1 MEAEWQKLEVEKW
14 MRNGREK
21 SREAERAEKMVE
33 RLREGLRTRS
43 HSQGER
49 GRSVSRGRRKRQETE
64 EGEQF
69 AETNMGV
76 LGTTEQE
83 CQDDMGIVDGDK
95 VNSAEEKKLNVQGTL
110 TDSTAVN
117 SDEAPQST
125 VVLESRP
132 LSNGEGPKTGRVNL
146 GRQSPVHEKHGAN
159 DTSKWYSEAEEVE
172 IPRVTSGTPL
182 PKRISSLA
190 YAASHGQ
197 TQSGTSS
204 FRPSMPDTLPPQKD
218 LSNNNNRSSGLS
230 IQTILPRRNSGE
242 KDPLSSSPHVQTF
255 PNTPW
260 VDRPSTSESTT
271 DKPIVTS
278 PVSIHS
284 FETMPSGISSLY
296 DRVIGE
302 SSRRSHMN
310 QIAESQDQPTTSHRS
325 DMSHEVDTLAATV
338 ITREGH
344 GEMGSLQS
352 DDNFLAANELEEDAV
367 SYDSGEAEA
376 RRGRSRSRVS
386 PWLEGQEDSYETME
400 NEGKEEGE
408 GSGRGRRTR
417 IRDAWR
423 SISMRSR
430 RGSEE
435 WRKDENRHWC
445 KVKAESSA

>member
-43 HSQGER
+43 QSRGDG
-49 GRSVSRGRRKRQETE
+49 GRSVSRGRRRRQETKE
-64 EGEQF
+64 DEQLV
-69 AETNMGV
+69 ETNMGV

-83 CQDDMGIVDGDK
+83 KKDDTSVVDGDK
-95 VNSAEEKKLNVQGTL
+95 VKNTEKKLDVQGTV

-125 VVLESRP
+125 IVPESRRF
-132 LSNGEGPKTGRVNL
+132 LNGEGREIETGNL
-146 GRQSPVHEKHGAN
+146 GRQSPVHEKHDAN
-159 DTSKWYSEAEEVE
+159 DTSRWYSEAEGVE
-172 IPRVTSGTPL
+172 TPRVASETPL

-190 YAASHGQ
+190 YEASHGQ
-197 TQSGTSS
+197 TQSRTSS
-204 FRPSMPDTLPPQKD
+204 FRPSMPDTLPSQKD
-218 LSNNNNRSSGLS
+218 FSNDQNRYSSLS
-230 IQTILPRRNSGE
+230 IQTILPQVNSGE
-242 KDPLSSSPHVQTF
+242 KTPSSPSLHAQTF
-255 PNTPW
+255 PNAPW
-260 VDRPSTSESTT
+260 IDRPSTSKSNI
-271 DKPIVTS
+271 DKPILTS
-278 PVSIHS
+278 PASTHS

-296 DRVIGE
+296 NRVIGE
-302 SSRRSHMN
+302 SSRRSHLN
-310 QIAESQDQPTTSHRS
+310 QIAELQDQPTTSHRS
-325 DMSHEVDTLAATV
+325 DMSHEVDTLVPTV

-376 RRGRSRSRVS
+376 RRGRSRGRVN

-400 NEGKEEGE
+400 NDEKGEGE
-408 GSGRGRRTR
+408 GSGRGRRR
-417 IRDAWR
+417 RMRNAWR

-435 WRKDENRHWC
+435 WRKDEDGH
-445 KVKAESSA
+445 